1 MAPGFGGLNQYL
13 GWLSL
18 MYKVTS
24 KIRFNV
30 LLGGGGTGE
39 YRSVKA
45 LVLAYVMQS
54 LLLTLT
60 QIIKLIHTNEKG

>member
-1 MAPGFGGLNQYL
+1 
-13 GWLSL
+13 

>member
-1 MAPGFGGLNQYL
+1 
-13 GWLSL
+13 

-24 KIRFNV
+24 KIRFDF

-39 YRSVKA
+39 YRSVKV

-54 LLLTLT
+54 LLLTT
-60 QIIKLIHTNEKG
+60 QIIKLILMKKDRNNCKTSKVR